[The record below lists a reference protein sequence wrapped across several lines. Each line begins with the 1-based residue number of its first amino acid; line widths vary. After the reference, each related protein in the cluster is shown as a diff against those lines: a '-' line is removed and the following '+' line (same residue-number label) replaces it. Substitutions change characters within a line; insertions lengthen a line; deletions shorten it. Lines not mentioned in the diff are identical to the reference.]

1 VRYVNNYNACIFA
14 QGSAAMTAL
23 IALIEALASKIDALT
38 AKLAAL
44 EMRIKT
50 GECSCDTWRRHTGL
64 PREKKD

>member
-1 VRYVNNYNACIFA
+1 MRYVNPGDAGGTVERPGMNAI
-14 QGSAAMTAL
+14 

-64 PREKKD
+64 PRETED

>member
-1 VRYVNNYNACIFA
+1 MRYVDFGDTCIFA

-50 GECSCDTWRRHTGL
+50 GECSCDTWREHTGL

>member
-1 VRYVNNYNACIFA
+1 
-14 QGSAAMTAL
+14 MTAL

-64 PREKKD
+64 PRETED

>member
-1 VRYVNNYNACIFA
+1 MRYVDPGDAGGTVERPGMN
-14 QGSAAMTAL
+14 AL
-23 IALIEALASKIDALT
+23 IALVETLAAKVDLLT
-38 AKLAAL
+38 AKLATL